1 MQTMVLNVEDS
12 FVSEFQGFIDKF
24 KDKIQVTKDKNLELD
39 PYFYERQKQLQQDI
53 EDIDSG
59 KIKML
64 SQSEYEKDMDDFFD
78 KLMEKYAD

>member
-1 MQTMVLNVEDS
+1 MQTMVLDIEDS
-12 FVSEFQGFIDKF
+12 FVGEFQNFIEKY
-24 KDKIQVTKDKNLELD
+24 KDKVQVLKDKNLELD

-59 KIKML
+59 KVKML
-64 SQSEYEKDMDDFFD
+64 SQSEYEKEMDDFFN